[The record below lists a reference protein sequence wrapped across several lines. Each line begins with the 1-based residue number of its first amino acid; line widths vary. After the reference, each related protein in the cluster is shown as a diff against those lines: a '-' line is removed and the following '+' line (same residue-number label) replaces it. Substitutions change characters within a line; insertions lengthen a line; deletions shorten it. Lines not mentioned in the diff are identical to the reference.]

1 MSPKATRSP
10 NSRRSYNMPTLRFE
24 TNRPLELRLRY
35 LEGKPVESQFGGMQH
50 MFSCEEGTFYVS
62 ETVGRILAEQF
73 QKLGV
78 KAGEPVDIT
87 KAEVAKGN
95 RKSIEWQVARVG
107 TPEPPSALESQL
119 KASIE
124 MVDARKAAAQA
135 QAAIPASTEMLL
147 LQTNALTDVYAEA
160 LRHAG
165 KHGNHIRP
173 ADVRALLTTVFINL
187 SQKGANRAA

>member
-24 TNRPLELRLRY
+24 TNKPLELRLRY
-35 LEGKPVESQFGGMQH
+35 LEGKPVESQFGGLQH
-50 MFSCEEGTFYVS
+50 MFSAEEGTFYVS

-95 RKSIEWQVARVG
+95 RKSIECQVARVG
-107 TPEPPSALESQL
+107 TPEPPSELESQL
-119 KASIE
+119 KAAIE
-124 MVDARKAAAQA
+124 MVNARKAAAQA
-135 QAAIPASTEMLL
+135 QAAMPAWTEMLVV
-147 LQTNALTDVYAEA
+147 QTNALVDAYAQV
-160 LRHAG
+160 LKHSSRHEG
-165 KHGNHIRP
+165 LVKGEDIRSIFLS
-173 ADVRALLTTVFINL
+173 AYINV
-187 SQKGANRAA
+187 SKGGNRAA